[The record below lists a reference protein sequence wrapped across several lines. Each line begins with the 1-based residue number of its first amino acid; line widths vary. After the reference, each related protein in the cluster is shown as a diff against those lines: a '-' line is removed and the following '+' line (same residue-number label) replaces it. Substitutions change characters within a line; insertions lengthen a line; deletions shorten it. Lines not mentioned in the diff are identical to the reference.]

1 MFYLLNLKLH
11 QQLNFE
17 NEFLLN
23 YLQDMGQDHDSK
35 WARRGKKAIVSTFK
49 TIWLFNYFRFLTGI
63 TITISKV
70 K

>member
-35 WARRGKKAIVSTFK
+35 WARRGKKGNSEYI
-49 TIWLFNYFRFLTGI
+49 
-63 TITISKV
+63 
-70 K
+70 